1 MQEQIEIVEAIDQA
15 SGTKSKG
22 ALATVIGVIG
32 SAYRH
37 PGAKMFID
45 EQGNTTGMISGG
57 CLESDVAHVALQVME
72 TSSAVRKQ
80 YVMEEDLVWGLGL
93 GCPGTVE
100 LYIEPLPSSFQE
112 HDPRLHW
119 MRTVQEATSGVLCTL
134 FPSSAE
140 KWDDE
145 PARLFLSET
154 GGFIGDLGKSAWNE
168 EVLAWARELIN
179 LPHAKSMSRDL
190 SDGTH
195 QVFFDVYQP
204 PPELMIFGAGHDA
217 IPLAEM
223 GASLGLSITLI
234 DPRPA
239 YNTTERFPRARQR
252 LLVRLHENEQIPIRN
267 RTYVVIMNHHLERD
281 QEALKLALRSQAPYV
296 GLLGPRK
303 RCERIMN
310 SLKEQGIRFTDGEL
324 ARLFNP
330 IGMNLGAETPEEI
343 AVSIV
348 AEILAVQRG
357 HEGGFLRELSSIHR
371 RSQTPSVSILS

>member
-1 MQEQIEIVEAIDQA
+1 MQEQIEIVKAIDQA
-15 SGTKSKG
+15 SGTKNKG

-57 CLESDVAHVALQVME
+57 CLESDVAQVALQVME
-72 TSSAVRKQ
+72 TSSGVRKK

-100 LYIEPLPSSFQE
+100 LYIEPLPSFFQE
-112 HDPRLHW
+112 PDPILHW
-119 MRTVQEATSGVLCTL
+119 MRAVQEGTSGVLCTL
-134 FPSSAE
+134 FPTSAE
-140 KWDDE
+140 QWDDA

-154 GGFIGDLGKSAWNE
+154 GSFVGDLGKAAWNE
-168 EVLAWARELIN
+168 EVLAWARELLH
-179 LPHAKSMSRDL
+179 LPHAKSITRNL

-204 PPELMIFGAGHDA
+204 PPKMMIFGAGHDA
-217 IPLAEM
+217 IPLAEL
-223 GASLGLSITLI
+223 GASLGLSVTII
-234 DPRPA
+234 DPRPF
-239 YNTTERFPRARQR
+239 YNTTERFPRAKQ
-252 LLVRLHENEQIPIRN
+252 LLLARLHETEQILICN

-281 QEALKLALRSQAPYV
+281 LEALKLSLRSQAPYV

-303 RCERIMN
+303 RYERIMN
-310 SLKEQGIRFTDGEL
+310 SLQEQGIRFTDGEL
-324 ARLFNP
+324 ARLYNP

-357 HEGGFLRELSSIHR
+357 HDGGFLRDLSSIHR
-371 RSQTPSVSILS
+371 MSQTPSVSILS

>member
-1 MQEQIEIVEAIDQA
+1 MQEQIEIVEAIDRA
-15 SGTKSKG
+15 SGTINKG

-72 TSSAVRKQ
+72 TSSGMRKK

-100 LYIEPLPSSFQE
+100 LYIEPLPSFFQE
-112 HDPRLHW
+112 PDPLLHW
-119 MRTVQEATSGVLCTL
+119 MRAVQEETSGVLCTL
-134 FPSSAE
+134 FPTSAE
-140 KWDDE
+140 KWDDA

-154 GGFIGDLGKSAWNE
+154 GSFAGDLGKAAWNE
-168 EVLAWARELIN
+168 EVLAWARELIR
-179 LPHAKSMSRDL
+179 LPHAKSIMRDL

-204 PPELMIFGAGHDA
+204 PPKLMIFGAGHDA

-223 GASLGLSITLI
+223 GASLGLSVTII
-234 DPRPA
+234 DPRPV
-239 YNTTERFPRARQR
+239 YNTTERFPRTQQR
-252 LLVRLHENEQIPIRN
+252 LLARLHENEQIPICT

-281 QEALKLALRSQAPYV
+281 QEALKLALQSQAPYV

-310 SLKEQGIRFTDGEL
+310 SLQEQGIRFTDGEL
-324 ARLFNP
+324 ARLYNP

-357 HEGGFLRELSSIHR
+357 HDGGFLRDLSSIHR